1 MFARKPALT
10 ALSALSLL
18 VGSLVVYGC
27 SGDGDVSLN
36 QSTTMGGTSGG
47 DPPADAGPDAP
58 APDPDG
64 GSDED
69 ASPPPPPPPD
79 PSLKVFDP
87 TKLHSI
93 DIDVDP
99 MYWSQLEN
107 DKVNRVP
114 CKVTWNGDVIDNAG
128 CRKKGGIGSVQPLS
142 GKPGISI
149 KFDSFKNGQ
158 DLHGLEKII
167 LNNAVQDSS
176 FLNEHL
182 GYEVYRR
189 MGIPAA
195 RTAHGVVR
203 LNGETKGI
211 YVVAEAVSEQFLA
224 ANFGKGNDEGNLY
237 EAPAFVDFVTD
248 PMGLD
253 LKDEVEEMRSRD
265 DLLAFSEFVKNE
277 PDATFVAG
285 VKNMVDL
292 DRFITGYAIDA
303 IFDHWDGYSYVIVN
317 NYYMYNNPGTKRF
330 VFMPHGMDQLF
341 DDLNFDVDSWPKGRL
356 SQRVREN
363 PALDKQF
370 HDAIITVLKTAW
382 NVPELTARID
392 QVESVLGTN
401 TNMDPAA
408 MNDLASFSSNVNSV
422 RDAVAYR
429 KSILLGEP
437 LNVCGNGELEP
448 TEDCDDKNTVTGDGC
463 SSTCFFE
470 NCVPGSN
477 GGKNYAFCAD
487 LHTAHEGRL
496 LCEAYKGT
504 LAVPDSAAEDEYLR
518 STAGGIG
525 GGQTYWIGLDDEKNE
540 GAFALPD
547 GSNAAFFAWAAGQP
561 NGGTGQNCVITLT
574 SGAGWS
580 DKACSENHG
589 VICELP

>member
-1 MFARKPALT
+1 MLARTPALG
-10 ALSALSLL
+10 AIGLFL
-18 VGSLVVYGC
+18 GSLIYGC
-27 SGDGDVSLN
+27 SGSGDGVSLS
-36 QSTTMGGTSGG
+36 QSSTTGG

-58 APDPDG
+58 APGPDG
-64 GSDED
+64 GSED
-69 ASPPPPPPPD
+69 GGPTPPKPD

-87 TKLHSI
+87 TKLHTI

-99 MYWSQLEN
+99 MYWTQLEN

-114 CKVTWNGDVIDNAG
+114 CKVTWNGDVIEDAG

-158 DLHGLEKII
+158 ALHGLEKII
-167 LNNAVQDSS
+167 LNNAVQDNS

-195 RTAHGVVR
+195 RTAHGVMR

-224 ANFGKGNDEGNLY
+224 DNFGKGNDEGNLY
-237 EAPAFVDFVTD
+237 EAPAWTDFVTE

-265 DLLAFSEFVKNE
+265 DILAFSDLVQNE
-277 PDATFVAG
+277 PDATFATA
-285 VKNMVDL
+285 VKTMLDL

-303 IFDHWDGYSYVIVN
+303 IFYHWDGYSYIIVN

-341 DDLNFDVDSWPKGRL
+341 EDLNFDINSWPGGRL

-363 PALDKQF
+363 PELDQQF
-370 HDAIITVLKTAW
+370 KDEVVNVLKTAW
-382 NVPELTARID
+382 DVPELIARID
-392 QVESVLGTN
+392 QVEAVVNTN

-408 MNDLASFSSNVNSV
+408 MNDLASFKSNVESV
-422 RDAVAYR
+422 RTAVAYR
-429 KSILLGEP
+429 KSFLLGEP
-437 LNVCGNGELEP
+437 LNVCGNGAVEP
-448 TEDCDDKNTVTGDGC
+448 TEDCDDANATTGDGC
-463 SSTCFFE
+463 SSTCFNE
-470 NCVPGSN
+470 NCVMSSS
-477 GGKNYAFCAD
+477 GGKSYAFCAD
-487 LHTAHEGRL
+487 LHTAFEARL
-496 LCEAYKGT
+496 LCEGYKGT
-504 LAVPDSAAEDEYLR
+504 LVVPESAIENEWLR
-518 STAGGIG
+518 STAQGVAN
-525 GGQTYWIGLDDEKNE
+525 QAYWIGIDDEANDGTFVK
-540 GAFALPD
+540 PD
-547 GSNAAFFAWAAGQP
+547 GSKATYLAWAPGQP
-561 NGGTGQNCVITLT
+561 SGNTSQNCVIMDPN
-574 SGAGWS
+574 GAGWN
-580 DKACSENHG
+580 DKACSEVHG
-589 VICELP
+589 VICALP